1 MKEKILFIVN
11 PISGHHNK
19 SKFPSIV
26 EELID
31 KDKYDYTI
39 TFTEYGGHAVELT
52 KQAIDNEYDIIV
64 AVGGDGTINEVAT
77 TMIGA
82 RQTFA
87 IVPYGSGN
95 GLARHLH
102 LPLKPQKVITE
113 VINKGVKAKI
123 DTATMNG
130 VPFISIAGVG
140 FDAIIADYF
149 AKDPN
154 RGFKTYAKL
163 VTEKYFKFKLEKYH
177 LILNDKEGIDCEPL
191 FISFANSNQFGFNAA
206 VSPHAS
212 LNDGLLD
219 VCIFKKPNLLAVP
232 YVAERLLTQKIDKTH
247 YVDIHKASKI
257 KVLREKE
264 DIANIDGEAVMMSK
278 DIVVEINPLSLNILL
293 PTDKK

>member
-11 PISGHHNK
+11 PISGHHDK
-19 SKFPSIV
+19 SRFSSIV
-26 EELID
+26 EKWID
-31 KDKYDYTI
+31 KDKYDHTI
-39 TFTEYGGHAVELT
+39 QLTEYGGHATALT
-52 KQAIDNEYDIIV
+52 QQAIKDDYDIIV

-77 TMIGA
+77 NMIGA

-102 LPLKPQKVITE
+102 LPLKPKKVITE
-113 VINKGVKAKI
+113 VINKGVKSKI

-130 VPFISIAGVG
+130 VPYISIAGVG

-154 RGFKTYAKL
+154 RGFKTYFKL
-163 VTEKYFKFKLEKYH
+163 ITEKYFKFKPEKYH
-177 LILNDKEGIDCEPL
+177 LILDDKEAIDCEPL
-191 FISFANSNQFGFNAA
+191 FVSFANSNQFGFNAA

-212 LNDGLLD
+212 LNDGLID

-232 YVAERLLTQKIDKTH
+232 YVAERLMTQHIDKTH
-247 YVDIHKASKI
+247 FVEIHKAGKI

-264 DIANIDGEAVMMSK
+264 DIANIDGEAIMMPK
-278 DIVVEINPLSLNILL
+278 DVLIEIKPLSLNILL
-293 PTDKK
+293 PNKE